1 MVYLG
6 FEPRAAVIGT
16 DKSTELWR
24 YFYKKIPNVK
34 NCPRDGGF
42 ELVASKS

>member
-16 DKSTELWR
+16 DESTELWR
-24 YFYKKIPNVK
+24 YFYKKYLMWKIVHEM
-34 NCPRDGGF
+34 GGF